1 MHLVLSGIKLRAKTA
16 VISLCA
22 LMLGSFVSL
31 SVTAAPWVDVSDVYL
46 RVNIQHLADAGFITT
61 PVTTFPLMWID
72 IEKDLKKINV
82 SRLNQA
88 QRNAYFNIRHQL
100 GLAKQSRTV
109 FKFNVATQDPRFTSF
124 GDKARSNSIV
134 IQSEYISDA
143 FAMALTPSM
152 YGSNNKTAESD
163 FDGSYVAGILGNWVI
178 SLGKQDRW
186 WGPGWDTSLSL
197 TNNAR
202 PLPAL
207 ALSRHSALP
216 FTIPFTEYDIPW
228 NMTTFMGIMDDNRTI
243 KNTLLWGFRLNFKL
257 TDNLEMGVSR
267 LAQWAGRG
275 RIHDAKTFL
284 RVLAGQ
290 DNCGGT
296 GPTIEECAN
305 GEEPGNQMAG
315 YDLRWSSTVFEQ
327 PLSVY
332 FTLFAEDG
340 DRKGGLSIFGE
351 ERYQLGVD
359 TRVTLFSNNWRVY
372 LEATDTYTICS
383 DGVNGD
389 GTSRIGDCYYEH
401 STYSTGMRY
410 EGRTIASLYEN
421 DSSTLVLGAISQ
433 ISNSE
438 SFEVKF
444 RWLQLNKDN
453 HDKAPDNSIIGNTLT
468 PIAENMLMLSGKY
481 QGGYQNWRYTV
492 GASISQSKF
501 DNDIDDEHEI
511 DVSLNLEYKL

>member
-1 MHLVLSGIKLRAKTA
+1 MHLVLPNVKSRIRTA
-16 VISLCA
+16 FIPLCA
-22 LMLGSFVSL
+22 LIASSFASL
-31 SVTAAPWVDVSDVYL
+31 SATAAPWVDVSDVYL
-46 RVNIQHLADAGFITT
+46 RANIQHLADEGFITT
-61 PVTTFPLMWID
+61 PVNTFPLMWID
-72 IEKDLKKINV
+72 IEKDIKKINV
-82 SRLNQA
+82 SQLNDA
-88 QRNAYFNIRHQL
+88 QRNAYYNIRHQL
-100 GLAKQSRTV
+100 GLAKKNKTIV
-109 FKFNVATQDPRFTSF
+109 KFNVATDDPRFTSF
-124 GDKARSNSIV
+124 GDKARSNSIS
-134 IQSEYISDA
+134 IQTEYATDS
-143 FAMALTPSM
+143 FAVALTPSVNRT
-152 YGSNNKTAESD
+152 GDKESNY
-163 FDGSYVAGILGNWVI
+163 DGSYIAGIWGNWVV

-186 WGPGWDTSLSL
+186 WGPGWDTNLSL

-207 ALSRHSALP
+207 ALSRHSSLP
-216 FTIPFTEYDIPW
+216 FTVPFTEHDIPW
-228 NMTTFMGIMDDNRTI
+228 TMTTFMGIMDDNRI
-243 KNTLLWGFRLNFKL
+243 VKNTLLWGFRANFKL
-257 TDNLEMGVSR
+257 TDNLELGISR
-267 LAQWAGRG
+267 LAQWAGKG

-315 YDLRWSSTVFEQ
+315 YDLRWSSSLFEQ

-359 TRVTLFSNNWRVY
+359 TRLNLFSQNWRVY

-410 EGRTIASLYEN
+410 RGNTIASLYEN

-438 SFEVKF
+438 SFEFKF

-453 HDKAPDNSIIGNTLT
+453 HDKAPNNNIVGNTLT

-481 QGGYQNWRYTV
+481 QGGYNNWRYTI
-492 GASISQSKF
+492 GASVSESQF
-501 DNDIDDEHEI
+501 DNDIDDEHDI
-511 DVSLNLEYKL
+511 DVSINLEYKL